1 MEQFITISK
10 NSQAEIIE
18 KKSKFIAN
26 IFKVETEEEAE
37 NILKSIKKKYYDA
50 RHNCY
55 AYRVLQKNQIIKKSS
70 DDGEPSGTAG
80 APMLAIL
87 EKLELTNLLVIVTRY
102 FGGILLGTGGLVKAY
117 TEVTKKALEIVDI
130 QYMQK
135 GYLMEVILPYSDLQ
149 KFKYFCRINQIEIKK
164 ENYLDNIILYIEL
177 SQKNK
182 EKILKEYQNF
192 TFKIIKSKILEEK
205 YICKNTDI

>member
-80 APMLAIL
+80 APILAIL

-164 ENYLDNIILYIEL
+164 RKL
-177 SQKNK
+177 
-182 EKILKEYQNF
+182 F
-192 TFKIIKSKILEEK
+192 R
-205 YICKNTDI
+205 